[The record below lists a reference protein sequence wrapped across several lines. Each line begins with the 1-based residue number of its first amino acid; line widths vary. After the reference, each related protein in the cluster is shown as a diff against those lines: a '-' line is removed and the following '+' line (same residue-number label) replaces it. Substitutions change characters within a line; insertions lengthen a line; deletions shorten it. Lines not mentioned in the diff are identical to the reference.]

1 MRQAAVQAAIIS
13 RRHAKDPSVFCK
25 EGTSKHTARTD
36 LVVGG
41 GDLAPGIS
49 MEYLCKT
56 TARYKF
62 IWILIE
68 TRGV

>member
-13 RRHAKDPSVFCK
+13 RWHAKDLGVFCK

-36 LVVGG
+36 LAVGSV
-41 GDLAPGIS
+41 DLAPGIS

-56 TARYKF
+56 IAKYKF
-62 IWILIE
+62 I
-68 TRGV
+68 